1 MPRNPTILQLS
12 HLKLKRHRR
21 NRRNYTRD
29 RYGWLWYIPG
39 PGDMMDMASANWQ
52 ATKAAVKAA
61 REMGKQAWS
70 NTYRGRQ
77 GTRSQE
83 AADVAAVHAA
93 ANVSRSAINKGVG
106 KQVQMTMEYSPQVD
120 VGELIAEERAKDPK
134 LAKRVAQQAL
144 ANAQMQ
150 QAIAPRVR
158 TRLQYPIPIFPQP
171 VPAQGIN
178 PATGHQMIYFQ

>member
-1 MPRNPTILQLS
+1 MPRNRTILQLS
-12 HLKLKRHRR
+12 HSNLKRHRR

-61 REMGKQAWS
+61 HEMGKQAWS

-77 GTRSQE
+77 GTRAQE

-93 ANVSRSAINKGVG
+93 ANASRSAINKGVG
-106 KQVQMTMEYSPQVD
+106 KQVEMTMEYSPQVN
-120 VGELIAEERAKDPK
+120 VGELIAEERARDPK
-134 LAKRVAQQAL
+134 LAKRQAQQTL
-144 ANAQMQ
+144 ANIQMQ
-150 QAIAPRVR
+150 EAIAPRVR
-158 TRLQYPIPIFPQP
+158 KRLQHPIAILPQP
-171 VPAQGIN
+171 VPAQGVN
-178 PATGHQMIYFQ
+178 PATGHQVIYF